1 MVGEVLH
8 HVHQQMEVLF
18 GTYLSDGKEEWS
30 ACGKRRFAFGLSGD
44 VLHTIVDDP
53 DGLSLQVELFLNL
66 FPHKLG
72 DTGDSI
78 CLIDGMLQNNFMLL
92 LTNPILFGEVVQVV
106 NGQHKLAT
114 LPTSAFQLLLRD
126 GMPQVHRWQSLAEI
140 LMKLTP
146 HVCRFH
152 QWTKILLIGRR

>member
-1 MVGEVLH
+1 MVVSTHIQVMVGEVLH

-18 GTYLSDGKEEWS
+18 GTYLSDGKEEWPT
-30 ACGKRRFAFGLSGD
+30 CGKRRFAFGLSGD

-106 NGQHKLAT
+106 K
-114 LPTSAFQLLLRD
+114 
-126 GMPQVHRWQSLAEI
+126 
-140 LMKLTP
+140 
-146 HVCRFH
+146 
-152 QWTKILLIGRR
+152 